1 MITMMIS
8 ANYSTAT
15 LYYVIIL

>member
-8 ANYSTAT
+8 ANYSIAT
-15 LYYVIIL
+15 LY